1 MKNSTKSLLI
11 YIGGT
16 LFLLVT
22 DFLLIEYGRSLLAIT
37 IGLLVGLQAFI
48 AAEIFKWSYR
58 IEQRGEQEKHII
70 ARIQYN
76 PEQIEQLKELLDS
89 FLTEVEKLNLGDS
102 DEEHE

>member
-1 MKNSTKSLLI
+1 M
-11 YIGGT
+11 
-16 LFLLVT
+16 FLLVT
-22 DFLLIEYGRSLLAIT
+22 DFLFIEYGRSLLAIT

-58 IEQRGEQEKHII
+58 VEQRDKQGERII

-89 FLTEVEKLNLGDS
+89 FLTEVEKLHEGDS
-102 DEEHE
+102 DERQD